1 MNKFTGLPLITF
13 GKYKN
18 QPITTF
24 LADTSY
30 VEWCK
35 TQEWFKKYPVIY
47 NICVNN
53 TITSKQSSKTPEH
66 NKLQNIFLENMHIV
80 SFLKYVYF
88 QESMSWFKYKK
99 QLFLRLDNEII
110 NSTMNYAEFE
120 GIYNWDVIIDGGN
133 ICYSKHKLKC
143 KCMEEDDSSCSE
155 VCYYDNDNRDYTV
168 LSTYI
173 EIKPLV
179 GEDYPE
185 ILRKMKT
192 QIELTRIY
200 LEKQKANEL
209 KEFGYEKGKTTRIY
223 EIPEK
228 YQRFVDSILNTS
240 DHYRARYYL
249 LIKDYQ
255 SSTTTKEQLIKIFT
269 QEGISVV
276 FVADVF
282 SELDIRKPAVDS
294 EQLSQEYQIQN
305 PVEASSILVTQNTYL
320 EKIDITD
327 NIDKRVKILEDTNK
341 KLEERIE
348 QLEKIIKTLM

>member
-1 MNKFTGLPLITF
+1 MDKITGLPLVTF

-35 TQEWFKKYPVIY
+35 TQEWFKKFPVIY
-47 NICVNN
+47 NICINN

-66 NKLQNIFLENMHIV
+66 NKLQNIFLENTRIV
-80 SFLKYVYF
+80 SFLKYVYNIH
-88 QESMSWFKYKK
+88 MSWFKYKE
-99 QLFLRLDNEII
+99 QLFMRLDNEII
-110 NSTMNYAEFE
+110 NSKFSYAEFE
-120 GIYNWDVIIDGGN
+120 GIYNWDVIIDGEN
-133 ICYSKHKLKC
+133 ICYGKHKLKC
-143 KCMEEDDSSCSE
+143 ECDSCSK
-155 VCYYDNDNRDYTV
+155 VCFYDNDVREYTV
-168 LSTYI
+168 HSTYI
-173 EIKPLV
+173 EIKSLV
-179 GEDYPE
+179 GDDYPE
-185 ILRKMKT
+185 ILRKIKS

-200 LEKQKANEL
+200 LEKQKANDL
-209 KEFGYEKGKTTRIY
+209 KEFGYEKGKTTMVY
-223 EIPEK
+223 QIPEK
-228 YQRFVDSILNTS
+228 NRSFVDSILNTN
-240 DHYRARYYL
+240 DHYRARYYI

-255 SSTTTKEQLIKIFT
+255 SSTTTKEQLIKIFD
-269 QEGISVV
+269 QAGISVV

-282 SELDIRKPAVDS
+282 GDLDIRKSPVESD
-294 EQLSQEYQIQN
+294 QLYQEYQILIQN
-305 PVEASSILVTQNTYL
+305 PVEESSIVVTQDNYL